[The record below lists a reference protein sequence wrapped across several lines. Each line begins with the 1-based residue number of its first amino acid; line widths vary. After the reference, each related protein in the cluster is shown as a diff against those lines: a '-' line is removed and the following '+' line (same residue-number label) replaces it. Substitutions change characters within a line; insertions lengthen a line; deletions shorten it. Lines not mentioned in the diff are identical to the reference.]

1 MTPLKRLPRCARTL
15 LLLTLLLSG
24 CAASLPPLPP
34 VVVKEAAIPP
44 LAREARQ
51 PEIPSECLPTCSAA
65 LTVERESW
73 LNTLTLPEPLAAP
86 VSVPTTP

>member
-1 MTPLKRLPRCARTL
+1 MTPKRRSLRCAQTPL
-15 LLLTLLLSG
+15 LLSLLLSG

-44 LAREARQ
+44 LAPEARQ
-51 PEIPSECLPTCSAA
+51 PATPSECLPTCSAA

-73 LNTLTLPEPLAAP
+73 LNTLTAPELQAKPASA
-86 VSVPTTP
+86 PTTP